1 MSRPQTKHYR
11 TVRTVS
17 EAIDALGG
25 NTAFAEF
32 AGVNRNL
39 VADWKIRGQLPK
51 WRYLPL
57 TAALL
62 KKEGIILS
70 PLAFGMEEVTY
81 E

>member
-1 MSRPQTKHYR
+1 MSRPQTKHC
-11 TVRTVS
+11 RTVS

-25 NTAFAEF
+25 NTAFAAF
-32 AGVNRNL
+32 VGVNRNL
-39 VADWKIRGQLPK
+39 VADWRFRGQLPK
-51 WRYLPL
+51 WRYLL
-57 TAALL
+57 ITEALR